1 MNNRSIVIRK
11 TGGFYQV
18 FDNDALIISYLFNYK
33 IINFKCGFPLIAI
46 NKVINTLEEKKINF
60 IIKDEEE
67 IVKNFK
73 NKNTYSKYL
82 EKARVKDNINNRI
95 KSILDKLN
103 DLDTKKM
110 NEVLSAIE
118 EVLYE

>member
-11 TGGFYQV
+11 SGGFYQV
-18 FDNDALIISYLFNYK
+18 FDNDALIISYLFDYK
-33 IINFKCGFPLIAI
+33 IINHKCGFPLVAI

-67 IVKNFK
+67 KIKNFR

-82 EKARVKDNINNRI
+82 EKARLKDNINNRI
-95 KSILDKLN
+95 KSILDKIN
-103 DLDTKKM
+103 DFDVKKM
-110 NEVLSAIE
+110 NEVLSVIE
-118 EVLYE
+118 ETLYE

>member
-11 TGGFYQV
+11 SGGFYQV
-18 FDNDALIISYLFNYK
+18 FGNDALIISYLFDYK
-33 IINFKCGFPLIAI
+33 IINCKCGFPLIAI

-67 IVKNFK
+67 IIKNFK

-95 KSILDKLN
+95 KSILDKIN
-103 DLDTKKM
+103 NLDVKKM
-110 NEVLSAIE
+110 NEVLSVIE
-118 EVLYE
+118 KTLYE

>member
-11 TGGFYQV
+11 SGGFYQV
-18 FDNDALIISYLFNYK
+18 FDNDALIISYLFDYK
-33 IINFKCGFPLIAI
+33 IINYKCGFPLIAI

-67 IVKNFK
+67 VVKNFR

-95 KSILDKLN
+95 KSILDKIN
-103 DLDTKKM
+103 DLDVKKL
-110 NEVLSAIE
+110 NEVLSVIE
-118 EVLYE
+118 ETLYE

>member
-1 MNNRSIVIRK
+1 MNNRSIIIRK
-11 TGGFYQV
+11 SGGFYQV
-18 FDNDALIISYLFNYK
+18 FDNDALIISYLFDYK
-33 IINFKCGFPLIAI
+33 IINHKCGFPLVAI

-67 IVKNFK
+67 IIKNFR

-95 KSILDKLN
+95 KSILDKIN
-103 DLDTKKM
+103 DFDVKKM
-110 NEVLSAIE
+110 NEVLSVIE
-118 EVLYE
+118 KTLYE

>member
-1 MNNRSIVIRK
+1 MNNRSIIIRK
-11 TGGFYQV
+11 SGGFYQV
-18 FDNDALIISYLFNYK
+18 FDNDALIISYLFDYK
-33 IINFKCGFPLIAI
+33 IINHKCGFPLVAI

-67 IVKNFK
+67 IIKNFK

-95 KSILDKLN
+95 KSILDKIN
-103 DLDTKKM
+103 DLDVKKM
-110 NEVLSAIE
+110 NEVLSVIE
-118 EVLYE
+118 ETLYE

>member
-11 TGGFYQV
+11 SGGFYQV

-33 IINFKCGFPLIAI
+33 IINFKCGFPLVAI

-67 IVKNFK
+67 VVKNFR

-95 KSILDKLN
+95 KSILDKIN
-103 DLDTKKM
+103 DLDVKKL
-110 NEVLSAIE
+110 NEVLSVIDE
-118 EVLYE
+118 TLYE

>member
-1 MNNRSIVIRK
+1 MNNRSIIIRK
-11 TGGFYQV
+11 SGGFYQV
-18 FDNDALIISYLFNYK
+18 FDNDALIISYLFDYK
-33 IINFKCGFPLIAI
+33 IINHKCGFPLVAI

-67 IVKNFK
+67 IIKNFR

-95 KSILDKLN
+95 KSILDKIN
-103 DLDTKKM
+103 DFDVKKM
-110 NEVLSAIE
+110 NEVLSVIE
-118 EVLYE
+118 ETLYE

>member
-1 MNNRSIVIRK
+1 MNNRSIIIRK
-11 TGGFYQV
+11 SDGFYQV
-18 FDNDALIISYLFNYK
+18 FDNDALIISYLFDYK
-33 IINFKCGFPLIAI
+33 IINYKCGFPLVAI

-67 IVKNFK
+67 KIKNFR

-95 KSILDKLN
+95 KSILDKIN
-103 DLDTKKM
+103 DFDVKKM
-110 NEVLSAIE
+110 NEVLSVIE
-118 EVLYE
+118 ETLYE

>member
-11 TGGFYQV
+11 SGGFYQV
-18 FDNDALIISYLFNYK
+18 FDNDALIISYLFDYK
-33 IINFKCGFPLIAI
+33 IINYKCGFPLVAI

-67 IVKNFK
+67 VVKNFR

-95 KSILDKLN
+95 KSILDKIN
-103 DLDTKKM
+103 DFDVKKM
-110 NEVLSAIE
+110 NEVLSVIE
-118 EVLYE
+118 ETLYE

>member
-11 TGGFYQV
+11 SGGFYQV
-18 FDNDALIISYLFNYK
+18 FDNDALILSYLFDYK
-33 IINFKCGFPLIAI
+33 IINHKCGFPLVAI

-67 IVKNFK
+67 IIKNFR

-95 KSILDKLN
+95 KSILDKIN
-103 DLDTKKM
+103 DLDVKKM
-110 NEVLSAIE
+110 NEVLSVIE
-118 EVLYE
+118 ETLYE

>member
-11 TGGFYQV
+11 SGGFYQV
-18 FDNDALIISYLFNYK
+18 FDNDALIISYLFDYK
-33 IINFKCGFPLIAI
+33 IINHKCGFPLVAI

-67 IVKNFK
+67 VVKNFR

-95 KSILDKLN
+95 KSILDKIN
-103 DLDTKKM
+103 DLDVKKL
-110 NEVLSAIE
+110 NEVLSVIE
-118 EVLYE
+118 ETLYE

>member
-1 MNNRSIVIRK
+1 MNNRSIIIRK
-11 TGGFYQV
+11 SGGFYQV
-18 FDNDALIISYLFNYK
+18 FDNDALIISYLFDYK
-33 IINFKCGFPLIAI
+33 IINYKCGFPLVAI

-67 IVKNFK
+67 VVKNFR

-95 KSILDKLN
+95 KSILDKIN
-103 DLDTKKM
+103 DLDVKKL
-110 NEVLSAIE
+110 NEVLSVIE
-118 EVLYE
+118 ETLYE

>member
-1 MNNRSIVIRK
+1 MNNRSIIIRK
-11 TGGFYQV
+11 SGGFYQV
-18 FDNDALIISYLFNYK
+18 FDNDALIISYLFDYK
-33 IINFKCGFPLIAI
+33 IINHKCGFPLVAI

-67 IVKNFK
+67 IIKNFR

-95 KSILDKLN
+95 KSILDKIN
-103 DLDTKKM
+103 DLDVKKM
-110 NEVLSAIE
+110 NEVLSVIE
-118 EVLYE
+118 ETLYE

>member
-18 FDNDALIISYLFNYK
+18 FDNDALIISYLFDYK
-33 IINFKCGFPLIAI
+33 IINHKCGFPLVAI

-67 IVKNFK
+67 KIKNFK

-95 KSILDKLN
+95 KSILDKIN
-103 DLDTKKM
+103 DLDVKKM
-110 NEVLSAIE
+110 NEVLSVIE
-118 EVLYE
+118 ETLYE

>member
-11 TGGFYQV
+11 SGGFYQV
-18 FDNDALIISYLFNYK
+18 FDNDALIISYLFDYK
-33 IINFKCGFPLIAI
+33 IINYKCGFPLIAI

-67 IVKNFK
+67 VVKNFR

-95 KSILDKLN
+95 KSILDMIN
-103 DLDTKKM
+103 DLDVKKL
-110 NEVLSAIE
+110 NEVLSVIE
-118 EVLYE
+118 ETLYE

>member
-11 TGGFYQV
+11 SGGFYQV
-18 FDNDALIISYLFNYK
+18 FDNDALIISYLFDYK
-33 IINFKCGFPLIAI
+33 IINYKCGFPLVAI

-67 IVKNFK
+67 VVKNFR

-95 KSILDKLN
+95 KSILDKIN
-103 DLDTKKM
+103 DLDVKKL
-110 NEVLSAIE
+110 NEVLSVIE
-118 EVLYE
+118 ETLYE

>member
-1 MNNRSIVIRK
+1 MNNRSIIIRK
-11 TGGFYQV
+11 SGGFYQV

-33 IINFKCGFPLIAI
+33 IINFKCGFPLVAI

-67 IVKNFK
+67 VVKNFR

-95 KSILDKLN
+95 KSILDKIN
-103 DLDTKKM
+103 DLDVKKL
-110 NEVLSAIE
+110 NEVLSVIE
-118 EVLYE
+118 ETLYE

>member
-1 MNNRSIVIRK
+1 MNNRSIIIRK
-11 TGGFYQV
+11 SGGFYQV
-18 FDNDALIISYLFNYK
+18 FDNDALIISYLFDYK
-33 IINFKCGFPLIAI
+33 IINHKCGFPLVAI

-67 IVKNFK
+67 VVKNFR

-95 KSILDKLN
+95 KSILDKIN
-103 DLDTKKM
+103 DLDVKKM
-110 NEVLSAIE
+110 NEVLSVIE
-118 EVLYE
+118 ETLYE

>member
-1 MNNRSIVIRK
+1 MNSRSIIIRK
-11 TGGFYQV
+11 SGGFYQV
-18 FDNDALIISYLFNYK
+18 FDNDALIISYLFDYK
-33 IINFKCGFPLIAI
+33 IINHKCGFPLVAI

-67 IVKNFK
+67 IIKNFR

-95 KSILDKLN
+95 KSILDKIN
-103 DLDTKKM
+103 DFDVIKM
-110 NEVLSAIE
+110 NEVLSVIE
-118 EVLYE
+118 ETLYE